1 MRDNKTS
8 DMRRSARRAMRNG
21 VSLTAAAVAIAW
33 SAACGGDGGGSTA
46 LPVLPPVPPPPANRA
61 PVATVSAIPPQS
73 GETGQTVQVDVSP
86 LFSDPDGDALTYSAA
101 TSDASVADASVAGS
115 VVTVSLV
122 SAGTATITVTA
133 TDPGG
138 LSASLEAAVTVTQ
151 ANRAP
156 VATVSAIPP
165 QSGETGQTVQVDVSP
180 LFSDPDGDALTYAAA
195 TSDASVADAS
205 VAGSVA
211 TLSLVGAGT
220 ATITVTATDPGGLSA
235 SLEAA
240 VTVTQANRAPTAT
253 GDPPGSLSLPAGQSV
268 PPIDVSAF
276 FSDPDGDQLT
286 YTAESSNP
294 SVVTATIEG
303 SVLTLSLLAEGTAT
317 VTIVATDAGG
327 LSLSRSF
334 EVTVAG
340 TGDPALIFRDD
351 FNDESSLSNWE
362 LRWDGSATVSDG
374 ILQLTTEAAGTF
386 LDRELGASY
395 ASWEV
400 GVRMGRV
407 QEERTLAHVAVGTS
421 DPRYPY
427 YGLWIGSG
435 QQIGTEL
442 VNYQVSI
449 WDNDRANWMWIPDAH
464 GDSDAIHDASGEL
477 TEITVSLVDGRM
489 RVAAGTTVLVDIELD
504 AAYPAHIDE
513 ISLSAFS
520 FDAERTTLFDW
531 VEVRG
536 VRADSGDGAAN
547 AAARRP

>member
-8 DMRRSARRAMRNG
+8 DMRRSARRAIRG
-21 VSLTAAAVAIAW
+21 FSLLAATVAIAW

-46 LPVLPPVPPPPANRA
+46 PPVTPPAPNRA

-73 GETGQTVQVDVSP
+73 GETGETVQVDVSP

-101 TSDASVADASVAGS
+101 TSDAAVADASVAGS
-115 VVTVSLV
+115 VVTV
-122 SAGTATITVTA
+122 
-133 TDPGG
+133 
-138 LSASLEAAVTVTQ
+138 
-151 ANRAP
+151 
-156 VATVSAIPP
+156 
-165 QSGETGQTVQVDVSP
+165 
-180 LFSDPDGDALTYAAA
+180 
-195 TSDASVADAS
+195 
-205 VAGSVA
+205 
-211 TLSLVGAGT
+211 SLVGAGT

-235 SLEAA
+235 SLDAA
-240 VTVTQANRAPTAT
+240 VTVTQANRAPVAT

-303 SVLTLSLLAEGTAT
+303 SVLSLSLLAEGTAT

-340 TGDPALIFRDD
+340 TGDPTLIFRDD
-351 FNDESSLSNWE
+351 FDDESSLSNWQ
-362 LRWDGSATVSDG
+362 LRYDGSYEISDG
-374 ILQLTTEAAGTF
+374 ILRLTTEHVATF
-386 LDRELGASY
+386 FDRELGASY

-407 QEERTLAHVAVGTS
+407 QEERTLSHVAFGTS

-435 QQIGTEL
+435 QQRGTDL
-442 VNYQVSI
+442 INYQVSI
-449 WDNDRANWMWIPDAH
+449 WDNDIANWMWITGAH
-464 GDSDAIHDASGEL
+464 GDSDAINDASGEF
-477 TEITVSLVDGRM
+477 TEMTVSLVDGRM
-489 RVAAGTTVLVDIELD
+489 RVAAGTTVIVDLQLD
-504 AAYPAHIDE
+504 AAYPAHIDA
-513 ISLSAFS
+513 ITLSAFS
-520 FDAERTTLFDW
+520 FDVGKIALFDW

-536 VRADSGDGAAN
+536 VRADSDDAN